1 MCGIAL
7 FVLIKFVH
15 DFRLNRVWAW
25 GVEVPSPILLIYLFL
40 FGLMLCVVLYLN
52 IRCTIGDTNI
62 LGGLPCGSGHEGE
75 ALIHVHYPMVSYGVG
90 GRCTAVGCY
99 IVPGICGRGS
109 GGVPPV
115 YRRGLRELRGRGLC
129 VLSRVSIEWESRGE
143 EKGFSEVLRD
153 AMFWWE

>member
-1 MCGIAL
+1 MLCVAL
-7 FVLIKFVH
+7 FVI
-15 DFRLNRVWAW
+15 
-25 GVEVPSPILLIYLFL
+25 
-40 FGLMLCVVLYLN
+40 
-52 IRCTIGDTNI
+52 IRCTIGDI
-62 LGGLPCGSGHEGE
+62 QVLCALLWASGHEGE
-75 ALIHVHYPMVSYGVG
+75 ALIYVHYPKVLYGVG

-115 YRRGLRELRGRGLC
+115 YRRGHRELRGRGGC